1 MKTTTPTRFGTGPL
15 QLGLS
20 SALALFTLSVLP
32 ASAATVAVTNHSF
45 ESDTLSD
52 GGFTLNITGWTS
64 FVINGNGVVAWNPT
78 ANEFTGA
85 AGAGTPT
92 GALGTNVLS
101 VTVLSADQAAGV
113 TQILTGTTLAAGET
127 YTMTVAIGDWKDAV
141 PARWTLG
148 IGTSSMAT
156 GTYLNSN
163 SGNGLTN
170 DAFTDFSVQ
179 YIATGFESQLGEDI
193 KITLRADFNGSDAG
207 AVPTAFDNVRFDVI
221 PEPSAALLGGLGL
234 LALLRR
240 RRA

>member
-1 MKTTTPTRFGTGPL
+1 MKPITSSCTGKRHIML
-15 QLGLS
+15 AA
-20 SALALFTLSVLP
+20 ALALFALP
-32 ASAATVAVTNHSF
+32 AGAATVAVTNHSF
-45 ESDTLSD
+45 ESTTLSD
-52 GGFTLNITGWTS
+52 GGITQSITGWTR
-64 FVINGNGVVAWNPT
+64 FIINGNAVVAWNPT
-78 ANEFTGA
+78 ATEFTGA

-101 VTVLSADQAAGV
+101 VTALSANQAAGV

-127 YTMTVAIGDWKDAV
+127 YTMTVAIGDWKDQV
-141 PARWTLG
+141 PLRWTLG

-179 YIATGFESQLGEDI
+179 YVATGFESQLGEDI
-193 KITLRADFNGSDAG
+193 KITLRADFDGSGGAG
-207 AVPTAFDNVRFDVI
+207 AIATAFDNVRFDVI
-221 PEPSAALLGGLGL
+221 PEPSTALLGGLGL